1 MATLASEGNPWTLHV
16 VSVTPSPQ
24 VMLAS
29 HVESGEEQCEL
40 LPEEVLVQHSVAF
53 FLALNHVITN
63 AIQ

>member
-1 MATLASEGNPWTLHV
+1 M
-16 VSVTPSPQ
+16 TPTPQ

-29 HVESGEEQCEL
+29 HVESGEEECEL

-53 FLALNHVITN
+53 FLALHHVITN